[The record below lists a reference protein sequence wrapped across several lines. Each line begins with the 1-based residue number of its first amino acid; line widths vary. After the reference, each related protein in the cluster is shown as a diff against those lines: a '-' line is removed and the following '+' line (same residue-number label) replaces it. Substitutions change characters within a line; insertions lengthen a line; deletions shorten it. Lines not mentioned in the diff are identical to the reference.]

1 MNFSNTT
8 NKDGILQNCETLCNL
23 GDGGITGNTTLKAKF
38 AGWVNIALDDV
49 ATAILTVDKNWR
61 WDDVASYGN
70 FSVATC
76 NLVSG
81 QRDYVLPRATN
92 ASDISTL
99 WKVYKVRIKDTNGN
113 WFDIAPLAS
122 DVAENDSNSSG
133 SPTHYRLLGNSIRL
147 SDSPNSSVTLTA
159 GIQVWFQ
166 RSAVKFVATGTTD
179 DTKQPAFI
187 NSHHKLLQLG
197 ASVWFLLP
205 TNTALANEYIALF
218 DSGLE
223 KLKTSY
229 ATRNDDPQT
238 TKRLV
243 PQVEDNR

>member
-1 MNFSNTT
+1 MVFSNTT
-8 NKDGILQNCETLCNL
+8 TKAGFIQNCESLCNL
-23 GDGGITGNTTLKAKF
+23 GDTGISGNATLLYKF
-38 AGWVNIALDDV
+38 TAWANQALDKV
-49 ATAILTVDKNWR
+49 ANAILTVDKNWR

-70 FSVATC
+70 FSVATA

-92 ASDISTL
+92 SSDISTL

-113 WFDIAPLAS
+113 WFEIAPLAS
-122 DVAENDSNSSG
+122 DVAENDDNSSG
-133 SPTHYRLLGNSIRL
+133 SPTSYRLLGNSIRL

-166 RSAVKFVATGTTD
+166 RSAVQFVYTDTT
-179 DTKQPAFI
+179 TKYLPFMS
-187 NSHHKLLQLG
+187 SHHYLLQLD
-197 ASVWFLLP
+197 ASATYWLP
-205 TNTALANEYIALF
+205 LDVNKVNEYIALF
-218 DSGLE
+218 RSGLE
-223 KLKTSY
+223 ELKTAY

-243 PQVEDNR
+243 PQVEDNK